1 MVTQIGYEN
10 LCTLS
15 WYNKINAFIVSF
27 LKCGWFGIRYQLYSI
42 LISDHKI
49 SYSLIMLSIRLYLPT
64 GFPPS
69 HFVNFTETTSRL
81 AASDF
86 ASPFRHRLTTLA
98 ATFEY

>member
-1 MVTQIGYEN
+1 MVTQSGYEN

-15 WYNKINAFIVSF
+15 WYNKIKAFIVSF
-27 LKCGWFGIRYQLYSI
+27 LKYDWFGIRYKLYLI
-42 LISDHKI
+42 LIFSH
-49 SYSLIMLSIRLYLPT
+49 SLIMIAIRRHLPT